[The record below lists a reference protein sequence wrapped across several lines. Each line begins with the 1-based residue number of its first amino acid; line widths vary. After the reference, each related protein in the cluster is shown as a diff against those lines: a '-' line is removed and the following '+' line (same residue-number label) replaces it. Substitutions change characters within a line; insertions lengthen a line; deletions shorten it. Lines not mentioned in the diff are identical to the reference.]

1 MPQLLTPNDLSEQL
15 RTDDHADMKRRRW
28 TIGLSI
34 AGGAIGAIVTA
45 YQTGMIRRLPDML
58 PGNVFDAEQVDASDY
73 AYANLQMPDAP
84 QMMVTYALTAALAS
98 AGGADRATENP
109 ALSVVTAA
117 KAAFD
122 LATCLYMAREEWRTN
137 HKLCSYCQVATVISA
152 ATVALTLPEAVRA
165 VRGEDSAA
173 SKNLPLEGE

>member
-1 MPQLLTPNDLSEQL
+1 MTQLLTPTELSTQL
-15 RTDDHADMKRRRW
+15 RTDTSANMRRRRW

-34 AGGAIGAIVTA
+34 AGGVIGAIVTA
-45 YQTGMIRRLPDML
+45 YQTGMIERLPDML
-58 PGNVFDAEQVDASDY
+58 PGDVFDAEQVDASDY
-73 AYANLQMPDAP
+73 AYATLQMPDAP

-98 AGGADRATENP
+98 AGSPNRAEENP
-109 ALSVVTAA
+109 ALPVATAT

-165 VRGEDSAA
+165 VRGHDWAA
-173 SKNLPLEGE
+173 SENVPLEGE

>member
-1 MPQLLTPNDLSEQL
+1 MPQILTPTDLSTQL
-15 RTDDHADMKRRRW
+15 RTDTSADMQRRRW

-34 AGGAIGAIVTA
+34 AGGAIGALVAT
-45 YQTGMIRRLPDML
+45 YQTGIIKRLPDML
-58 PGNVFDAEQVDASDY
+58 PGEVFDAEQVDASDY
-73 AYANLQMPDAP
+73 AYAHLQMPDAP

-98 AGGADRATENP
+98 AGGPNRATENP
-109 ALSVVTAA
+109 ALPVATAA

-137 HKLCSYCQVATVISA
+137 HKLCSYCQVATALSA

-165 VRGEDSAA
+165 VRGEDGAA
-173 SKNLPLEGE
+173 SERLPLEGQ